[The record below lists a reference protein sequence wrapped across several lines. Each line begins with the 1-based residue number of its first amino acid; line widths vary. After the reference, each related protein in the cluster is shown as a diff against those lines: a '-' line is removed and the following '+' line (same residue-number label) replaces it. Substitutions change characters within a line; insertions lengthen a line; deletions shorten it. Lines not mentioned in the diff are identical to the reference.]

1 MDVINYKDKTCNRIR
16 CYFDSYLDNELLV
29 ETNHEV
35 LRHIAACAD
44 CARLL
49 EERAR
54 LKKAVRHAVLQEQPP
69 AALLGN
75 IQKSIRDR
83 RDRSLFA
90 GNLARWTAAV
100 AALLVLSLA
109 GVFTLRNIL
118 VKNPQITAS
127 RALEAISTEARE
139 ILKIGLADHV
149 HCTLELGKW
158 KELISFQHMK
168 EATGRRAL
176 GPQFIGLVPLMTE
189 KLGPHF
195 QFIQGHRCT
204 INGRDYVHLI
214 ATGENNAILSLVI
227 TEKKKDETFTR
238 AGTGAAVEASEL
250 SIYRDNQEQLE
261 IAGFETNRLLAFV
274 VSNLDRDTNM
284 KVASDLAPSVYQFL
298 RRIEG

>member
-16 CYFDSYLDNELLV
+16 GYFDSYLDNELLV

-54 LKKAVRHAVLQEQPP
+54 LKQAVKHAVLQEQPP

-118 VKNPQITAS
+118 VKNPQITGS
-127 RALEAISTEARE
+127 GALEAISTEARE
-139 ILKIGLADHV
+139 ILKIGLADHL

-168 EATGRRAL
+168 EATGRAAL

-238 AGTGAAVEASEL
+238 AGTRAAVEISGL

-261 IAGFETNRLLAFV
+261 IAGFEANRLLAFV